1 MAVIPVEKLEE
12 SGANPYEIAI
22 TAAKR
27 ARMLSELKGE
37 PETEESNEREEK
49 PAIQALKEL
58 AEGKIKCVYLT
69 EKRK

>member
-12 SGANPYEIAI
+12 SGANPYEIVIA
-22 TAAKR
+22 AAKR
-27 ARMLSELKGE
+27 AKMLGELKGE
-37 PETEESNEREEK
+37 PETNESDEKEEK

-58 AEGKIKCVYLT
+58 AEGKIKCVYLA